1 MDMGGMKR
9 INSLKV
15 LEGIQRVVRRHENA
29 CALIALALAA
39 LVLHHSALNAF
50 WRFDDGAHLL
60 FAATY
65 APWQYFL
72 QPSVTILQSYA
83 NVAPYNAF
91 FYDVNLALF
100 GMAPR
105 WHYAHQIALLGAVA
119 FATYRLIRVWQ
130 EPLIALLAA
139 ALFLTG
145 LPTLYVAQQLMTGHY
160 ATGLLFTVLSLH
172 CYTLGVR
179 DGNLRLNLLGAAL
192 YLLATSC
199 KEVFVPLVL
208 LLPFL
213 PVGSLKVRVRAALPY
228 VAVAAVYTAWRYAIL
243 GRLMGGY
250 VAVDISPV
258 EQFRQLLTIPVL
270 LAGWTKGDDVVL
282 FFGMRS
288 GLNLAAFA
296 VVMSLG
302 FMAAYRRRLSW
313 MLIFAA
319 LALLV
324 LPLVPLTRFPGLNTA
339 DRYLFLLWWA
349 CAVLLAIFVSSFKKH
364 GFEAPF
370 RFACFAVLTGLTW
383 LAQRAEH
390 ERISPQLAMQDRLY
404 QAVLHVDDNTALLL
418 PPDRSYY
425 NTVLAGA
432 RQTARQLVDGSLK
445 PAKLIVDSTSLCA
458 FAKAGNTVLIYEET
472 CNCMRD
478 VTQNMDESLAKLN
491 SFADHAVPGKPLG
504 VALSLDH
511 QLLSWKFGPYEDGSY
526 SVLLDGTPT
535 KVPASGSVSYA
546 SKLPLRFRIRHDAKD
561 GTIAISP
568 GLEFDGAIH
577 PSFAWNGV
585 SEAIRPSCE
594 TGLN

>member
-9 INSLKV
+9 INSSKV
-15 LEGIQRVVRRHENA
+15 LEGMQRVVRSHEYT
-29 CALIALALAA
+29 CAFIALALAA
-39 LVLHHSALNAF
+39 LVLHHDALNGF

-60 FAATY
+60 FVATY
-65 APWQYFL
+65 APWQYFFL
-72 QPSVTILQSYA
+72 PSITILQSYA
-83 NVAPYNAF
+83 NVTPYNAF

-100 GMAPR
+100 GMVPR

-119 FATYRLIRVWQ
+119 FATYRLIRLWQ

-160 ATGLLFTVLSLH
+160 ATGLLATVLSLH

-192 YLLATSC
+192 YLLATTC

-208 LLPFL
+208 LLPLL
-213 PVGSLKVRVRAALPY
+213 PVGSFKVRLTVALPY

-243 GRLMGGY
+243 GRLVGGY
-250 VAVDISPV
+250 ITVEISPV
-258 EQFRQLLTIPVL
+258 EQFRQLLSIPLL
-270 LAGWTKGDDVVL
+270 LAGWTKADDLAL
-282 FFGMRS
+282 FFERQN

-296 VVMSLG
+296 GVTVLG
-302 FMAAYRRRLSW
+302 FVAAYRRRLSW

-324 LPLVPLTRFPGLNTA
+324 LPLLPLTRSVGLNFA

-349 CAVLLAIFVSSFKKH
+349 CGVLLAVVVGSLKNH
-364 GFEAPF
+364 GVEAPL
-370 RFACFAVLTGLTW
+370 RLICFAMLIGLT
-383 LAQRAEH
+383 LYAQRAEH
-390 ERISPQLAMQDRLY
+390 ERISPQLAMQDGLY
-404 QAVLHVDDNTALLL
+404 QAALHIDNNTALLL

-445 PAKLIVDSTSLCA
+445 PAKLIVDSPALCA
-458 FAKAGNTVLIYEET
+458 FAKAGNTILAYDEA
-472 CNCMRD
+472 CNCMKD
-478 VTQNMDESLAKLN
+478 VTQNMDESLTKLN
-491 SFADHAVPGKPLG
+491 SYADHAVPGKPLN
-504 VALSLDH
+504 VVLSLDH
-511 QLLSWKFGPYEDGSY
+511 QLLSWKFGPYGDGSY
-526 SVLLDGTPT
+526 SVVFDGTSN
-535 KVPASGSVSYA
+535 KVPASGSIRYGSI
-546 SKLPLRFRIRHDAKD
+546 PLRFRIRHDAGD

-568 GLEFDGAIH
+568 ALEFDMTSRS
-577 PSFAWNGV
+577 SFAWSGV